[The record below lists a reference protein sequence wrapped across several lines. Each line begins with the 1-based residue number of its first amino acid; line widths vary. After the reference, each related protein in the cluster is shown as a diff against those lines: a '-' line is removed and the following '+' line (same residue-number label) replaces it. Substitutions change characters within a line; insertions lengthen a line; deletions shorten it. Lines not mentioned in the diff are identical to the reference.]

1 MIFDKFMAAVN
12 YTKVLNVKVSP
23 SSMVAT
29 LVSWTGSRILC
40 TQDMLSKLHAVF
52 HRQVAANCE
61 YFSELS
67 W

>member
-1 MIFDKFMAAVN
+1 MAAVN

-29 LVSWTGSRILC
+29 LVCWTGSRILW
-40 TQDMLSKLHAVF
+40 TQDMFSKLQAVF
-52 HRQVAANCE
+52 HRQFAANCVHS
-61 YFSELS
+61 SELS